1 MRNCKNKFQFLKQ
14 WRQALNLVAQK
25 LLWGKD
31 FLNIKDESWS
41 QLKRNFQNVSWDN
54 AIFHK
59 FYMDCK
65 TLRVNILWIHLTL
78 KTIADISSSTTEMN
92 NASNTCCKKD
102 YDCSI
107 SNRVK
112 GIFIALITIKN
123 VIIDQ
128 AVRKKEQL
136 TQIMNSEIDAS
147 SS

>member
-1 MRNCKNKFQFLKQ
+1 M
-14 WRQALNLVAQK
+14 
-25 LLWGKD
+25 
-31 FLNIKDESWS
+31 
-41 QLKRNFQNVSWDN
+41 
-54 AIFHK
+54 
-59 FYMDCK
+59 
-65 TLRVNILWIHLTL
+65 NILWIHLTL